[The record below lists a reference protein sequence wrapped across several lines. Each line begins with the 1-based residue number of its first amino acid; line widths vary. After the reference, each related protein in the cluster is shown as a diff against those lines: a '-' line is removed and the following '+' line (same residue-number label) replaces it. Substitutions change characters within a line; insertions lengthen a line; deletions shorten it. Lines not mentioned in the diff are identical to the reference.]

1 MYGKSANLNLNESSL
16 DKSFV
21 IEYAELLD
29 MDDKATTTFE
39 SPPPSNNNTVKP
51 QIQFGSIEPEA
62 MPISTKSA
70 PIPMSTPA
78 KAIAKQFETRRA
90 DGARRITPMFIPLS
104 SEQE

>member
-1 MYGKSANLNLNESSL
+1 MYGKSVNLNVNESSL

-29 MDDKATTTFE
+29 MEEKETATE
-39 SPPPSNNNTVKP
+39 QQSQSNNNTAKP
-51 QIQFGSIEPEA
+51 QTQFGSIETEA

-70 PIPMSTPA
+70 PIPTSTPT

-90 DGARRITPMFIPLS
+90 DGKRRITPMFIPLS
-104 SEQE
+104 TEQE